1 MKTFLVVFGLIYSL
15 NGWSAPEQRIG
26 FDYGPLGSIAIQQ
39 RGRIKPLDTFAT
51 ESLQFITGKREWQG
65 KGAIECLVGWLFNF
79 DREWEGEEFIRINYK
94 PLKKEMGLDPDKNY
108 FSYVGLQDNTGL
120 KKILKEAGLK
130 SRNRERLNDLEK
142 KAVTVENQLVL
153 VADIFTGQALTI
165 LPNPEGPSASWF
177 PITSLNTQG
186 GLPYASDVTERFA
199 NALKQVVEGFLNK
212 DAAAWKSS
220 STELARIV
228 SEDLAKGA
236 YPENKVLQREI
247 HYNHL
252 RPFRL
257 SWVFYVLGFSI
268 LLIYLVGRKK
278 IFEKVGIVAV
288 LLGLVVHTYG
298 FTLRCLIAGRPPVT
312 NMYESVIWV
321 TWGCILFA
329 MLVWMIYRNSVIPA
343 AAAVFAIV
351 GLILA
356 DNIPLVLDPSIN
368 PLEPVLRSNY
378 WLTIHVLTITLSY
391 AAFALSLCLGNVVM
405 GYYVFRPTHTAQIQ
419 NYSLYMYRAM
429 QIGVILLAVGTILG
443 GVWADYSW
451 GRFWGWDPKE
461 VWALIALL
469 LYLAVLHGRFT
480 GWLKGFGFAATTVV
494 SFLGVLMAWYGV
506 NFVLGVGLHSYGFG
520 SGGMGW
526 VAGYILVQVVFII
539 VGYLNYKKAKATHD
553 LDTSIFP
560 KA

>member
-1 MKTFLVVFGLIYSL
+1 MSKILLFSFFFFSL
-15 NGWSAPEQRIG
+15 AGNATPENRPG
-26 FDYGPLGSIAIQQ
+26 FDFQPLAEIAIQH
-39 RGRIKPLDTFAT
+39 RGRIKPLDTFAS
-51 ESLQFITGKREWQG
+51 ESLQFVTGKREWKG
-65 KGAIECLVGWLFNF
+65 KGPVECLVGWLFNF
-79 DREWEGEEFIRINYK
+79 DREWENEEIVRINHQI
-94 PLKKEMGLDPDKNY
+94 LKKEMGLDPEKSF
-108 FSYVGLQDNTGL
+108 FSFNELQGNEGLRRV
-120 KKILKEAGLK
+120 LKEASAK
-130 SRNRERLNDLEK
+130 SRNKERLSENEK
-142 KAVTVENQLVL
+142 KAVIVENQLELIGDV
-153 VADIFTGQALTI
+153 FTGQSFTI
-165 LPNPEGPSASWF
+165 LPNPEGGAASWF
-177 PITSLNTQG
+177 PITSLNIQG

-199 NALKQVVEGFLNK
+199 ITLKSMVEGFLNK
-212 DAAAWKSS
+212 DVSLWNSS
-220 STELARIV
+220 SQKLAV
-228 SEDLAKGA
+228 MLSEDLARGV
-236 YPENKVLQREI
+236 YPEKKILRREM
-247 HYNHL
+247 HYNCL

-257 SWVFYVLGFSI
+257 SWIIYVMGFISLMLYWI
-268 LLIYLVGRKK
+268 GRKS
-278 IFEKVGIVAV
+278 IFQTVGLLAMVTGLAV
-288 LLGLVVHTYG
+288 HAYG
-298 FTLRCLIAGRPPVT
+298 FILRCLIAGRPPVT

-321 TWGCILFA
+321 TWGCVFFA
-329 MLVWMIYRNSVIPA
+329 MLIWWAYRNSVIPTA
-343 AAAVFAIV
+343 ASVFAIV

-405 GYYVFRPTHTAQIQ
+405 GYYVFRPTHTAHIQ

-429 QIGVILLAVGTILG
+429 QIGVILLAAGTILG

-526 VAGYILVQVVFII
+526 VMGYVGIQVAFIV
-539 VGYLNYKKAKATHD
+539 VGYLNYKKAKSTHN
-553 LDTSIFP
+553 LDSTIFP